1 MSRPISDTTKQT
13 FDRMRF
19 RHDWRNYQMRI
30 LSEMETH
37 LDDDKLHV
45 VAAPGAGKTV
55 LGLEIIRK
63 LGRRTLVLAPS
74 LLVRDQWI
82 ARLRDDF
89 LDGELPDWIST
100 DPEADVPLRFSTYQ
114 NIHQNRTRTLP
125 PFDLICLDEAHHLRR
140 AWWQTLIRLQETHK
154 PVTLSLTA
162 TPPYDS
168 EGWEWDNYNALCGP
182 VDAEIS
188 VPELVLTGDLC
199 PHQDLVFAA
208 RTTDRQTYDDNRE
221 AEAELFRS
229 LRAHPDILEML
240 AQSPWMTDCRNH
252 AQEILDNPELFSA
265 MLIYLRDA
273 QLPVPAYA
281 RRLLRLGRAEWPVLD
296 WQWLG
301 IVLAAQLT
309 KLPVALLARLKA
321 AGALRNDRLTLP
333 PPRFLNRVELLHDDK
348 ARLAATVEI
357 HRLERENRR
366 DGLRMAILMDK
377 IGHVALKLDHDPQ
390 EYNAGAVFRA
400 LHLAEPRGDLAL
412 LTGQIICLPRA
423 LCDDLSGREVP
434 GLPGYAL
441 IGGPEFSKAV
451 VRVNAAFSTGAV
463 RVIVGTQAFLGQ
475 GWDAPAMN
483 SLILGTN
490 LARFVAVNQLRGR
503 ALRVNRNTP
512 EKTSNIW
519 HLAIVPGD
527 TVEGEDIAR
536 LHRRFDCFARLDRN
550 AGQIRSYFSPKGDVQ
565 QHNAITAEMARRHD
579 TLAADWQSA
588 LHLQQRPEPRLFRE
602 TSIGSRMRRQMVPVS
617 SLSWLGRL
625 REMFGQGP
633 SDQDTRRSLE
643 RIARL
648 AVEALRELGDFS
660 TLQEPRP
667 EVHDGPAGYQISLHQ
682 TTRFA
687 ESLFHD
693 TLRQILDPVGNPR
706 YIIVVRSGLFLKRF
720 QYFAV
725 PGRFDGNRARAEI
738 FWRNWQGIIG
748 QGELIYTRTP
758 VGRGELQ
765 AARLN
770 SHARRVTR
778 HLNWR

>member
-1 MSRPISDTTKQT
+1 MSQPGGDTARQA
-13 FDRMRF
+13 FNRMRF
-19 RHDWRNYQMRI
+19 RHDWRSYQTRI
-30 LSEMETH
+30 LAEMETH
-37 LDDDKLHV
+37 LADDKLHL

-63 LGRRTLVLAPS
+63 LARRTLVLAPS

-100 DPEADVPLRFSTYQ
+100 DPQADVPLRFGTYQ

-125 PFDLICLDEAHHLRR
+125 PLDLICLDEAHHLRR
-140 AWWQTLIRLQETHK
+140 AWWQTLIRLQQTHK

-168 EGWEWDNYNALCGP
+168 EGWEWRNYNALCGP

-208 RTTDRQTYDDNRE
+208 RATDRRSYDRNCA
-221 AEAELFRS
+221 AEAELFQS
-229 LRAHPDILEML
+229 LRAHPGILEML

-252 AQEILDNPELFSA
+252 AQEILGNPELFSA

-273 QLPVPAYA
+273 QRPVPAYA
-281 RRLLRLGRAEWPVLD
+281 RRLLRLGDAEWPLLD

-301 IVLAAQLT
+301 TILTAHLAG
-309 KLPVALLARLKA
+309 LPAGLLAQLKA

-333 PPRFLNRVELLHDDK
+333 PPRFANRIELLLDDK
-348 ARLAATVEI
+348 ARLAATLEI
-357 HRLERENRR
+357 HRLERHSRG
-366 DGLRMAILMDK
+366 DGLRMAILMDR
-377 IGHVALKLDHDPQ
+377 IGHVALKLDQDPQ
-390 EYNAGAVFRA
+390 EYNVGAVFRA

-412 LTGQIICLPRA
+412 LTGQIVCLPRA
-423 LCDDLSGREVP
+423 LCDDLPHREVP
-434 GLPGYAL
+434 GLADYAL
-441 IGGPEFSKAV
+441 IAGPEFSKAV
-451 VRVNAAFSTGAV
+451 ARVNAAFAAGKV

-475 GWDAPAMN
+475 GWDAPALN
-483 SLILGTN
+483 SLVLGTN

-503 ALRVNRNTP
+503 ALRTDRDTP

-519 HLAIVPGD
+519 HLAIVPGED
-527 TVEGEDIAR
+527 IEGEDIAR
-536 LHRRFDCFARLDRN
+536 LHRRFDCFARLDRH
-550 AGQIRSYFSPKGDVQ
+550 AGQIRSHFSPQGDVQ
-565 QHNAITAEMARRHD
+565 QHNRVTAEMARRHD
-579 TLAADWQSA
+579 TLAADWQNA
-588 LHLQQRPEPRLFRE
+588 LHLEHRPKPRLVRE
-602 TSIGSRMRRQMVPVS
+602 TGIGSGMRRQMVPAS
-617 SLSWLGRL
+617 GLSWLGRL
-625 REMFGQGP
+625 RGIFAQGP
-633 SDQDTRRSLE
+633 SDHETRRSLE

-648 AVEALRELGDFS
+648 VVETMRELGDLS
-660 TLQEPRP
+660 PLHAPRP
-667 EVHDGPAGYQISLHQ
+667 KVHGGPQGYQISLHHA
-682 TTRFA
+682 TRFE

-693 TLRQILDPVGNPR
+693 TLRQILDPVRNPR
-706 YIIVVRSGLFLKRF
+706 YIITVRSGLFQKRF

-725 PGRFDGNRARAEI
+725 PSRFDANRTHAEI

-758 VGRGELQ
+758 AGRGELQ
-765 AARLN
+765 AARLT
-770 SHARRVTR
+770 SHARHVAN
-778 HLNWR
+778 HLSWR